1 MVIGVLRERAWV
13 RGRKRK
19 IFSYLLLAN
28 SVSIMHKAAG
38 ELGKITDETYFA
50 EVLENI
56 KDAFSALCMK
66 EYGSLNKEFQSYYV
80 CALYFDLIPEERKK
94 KQRHI

>member
-1 MVIGVLRERAWV
+1 MKMYTMSEIRMAARFGKGKEKYLWNVNPFQYGDWCAPGEGVGAW
-13 RGRKRK
+13 KK
-19 IFSYLLLAN
+19 KENFSYLLLAN

-56 KDAFSALCMK
+56 KDAFLH
-66 EYGSLNKEFQSYYV
+66 FV
-80 CALYFDLIPEERKK
+80 
-94 KQRHI
+94 

>member
-1 MVIGVLRERAWV
+1 MEEKGN
-13 RGRKRK
+13 
-19 IFSYLLLAN
+19 FSYLLLAN

-56 KDAFSALCMK
+56 KDAFLH
-66 EYGSLNKEFQSYYV
+66 FV
-80 CALYFDLIPEERKK
+80 
-94 KQRHI
+94 